1 VIRAATLLGLG
12 GLALATA
19 LFIWQGVGPVL
30 AAFAAGGI
38 GIVWASLFHFVS
50 MAVNARAW
58 QVLLPASPRGKRG
71 SLAFY
76 LWAVWLR
83 EAVNGLLP
91 VARVGGEIVSARLLM
106 RNGLSAPKAVASLV
120 VDMTVSLVSQFAFS
134 VLGVALLA
142 ALGAGGGVVGD
153 VALGLLVAVP
163 LMAAVAVVQRV
174 GLFTVLARLFRAL
187 FGDRFDALVGGAA
200 PLDRAVRRLYRRR
213 RALLLCF
220 AWQLIGWIAGAGEV
234 WLALRFL
241 GHPVGL
247 VRSLIVEAVIQ
258 ALSSGAFIVPGAIGV
273 QEGGFLFT
281 GGLIGLSPELALALA
296 LARRARDIIVFVPA
310 LLFWQIAAGR
320 RAFGRD

>member
-19 LFIWQGVGPVL
+19 LFVWQGVGPVL

-281 GGLIGLSPELALALA
+281 GALIGLSPELALALA

>member
-1 VIRAATLLGLG
+1 VIRAATLLGLA

-19 LFIWQGVGPVL
+19 LFVWQGVGPVL
-30 AAFAAGGI
+30 SAFAAGGI

-91 VARVGGEIVSARLLM
+91 VARVGGEVVSARLLM
-106 RNGLSAPKAVASLV
+106 RNGLSPPKAVASLV

>member
-91 VARVGGEIVSARLLM
+91 VARVGGEVVSARLLM
-106 RNGLSAPKAVASLV
+106 RNGLSPPKAVASLV

-174 GLFTVLARLFRAL
+174 GLFAVLARLFRAL

-281 GGLIGLSPELALALA
+281 GALIGLSPELALALA